1 MTFHP
6 TKVRVMPGYER
17 ARVLNPWVFANYGQ
31 PQRRRGYVS
40 PRVFQSHASLPRS
53 AYLGEVAPVD
63 ETTSIMRRMQTLSY
77 ISTALAA
84 VGVYLAFRSGKA

>member
-1 MTFHP
+1 VTFHRAN
-6 TKVRVMPGYER
+6 VIPGYER

-40 PRVFQSHASLPRS
+40 PRVFQTHASLPQS
-53 AYLGEVAPVD
+53 VYLGAVEADVD
-63 ETTSIMRRMQTLSY
+63 ESTKIMRRMAVLSY

-84 VGVYLAFRSGKA
+84 VGVYLAYRSSK